1 MTKRIITTRIIDLV
15 QIKIKKSK
23 LLCAVYLFLL
33 KSKLDSVV
41 YIHVSNIF
49 KLGLM
54 EKALTLTEKKRLSIL
69 AAAQEE
75 FKEKGF
81 LGASMDSLAK
91 RAEVS
96 KRTVYNHFPSKDI
109 LFHNIVKQLC
119 DSFSQAVN
127 IKYQV
132 NEPLDKQLY
141 IAAVREIQLLES
153 ECFRDLNLITLAEFI
168 RSPELA
174 SSTLEHLA
182 QQKDG
187 LHVWINDATSDGRL
201 NVVDADYAAQQFL
214 GLIKASAFWPQ
225 LFMKQAFPSAEQQK
239 IIADDAVLMFLAR
252 YEI

>member
-1 MTKRIITTRIIDLV
+1 
-15 QIKIKKSK
+15 
-23 LLCAVYLFLL
+23 L

-41 YIHVSNIF
+41 STHGFNIF
-49 KLGLM
+49 KLGRMISRM
-54 EKALTLTEKKRLSIL
+54 EKVLTLTEKKRLNIL

-81 LGASMDSLAK
+81 LGANMDSLAK

-96 KRTVYNHFPSKDI
+96 KRTLYNHFSSKEI

-127 IKYQV
+127 IKYQ
-132 NEPLDKQLY
+132 PSKTLDEQLY
-141 IAAVREIQLLES
+141 IAAMNEIQLLGS
-153 ECFRDLNLITLAEFI
+153 ECFCDLNRITLAEFI

-174 SSTLEHLA
+174 SSTLAHLG

-187 LHVWINDATSDGRL
+187 LHVWINDAINDGRL
-201 NVVDADYAAQQFL
+201 KAVDAHYAAQQFL

-225 LFMKQAFPSAEQQK
+225 LLMKEAFPSSEQQK

-252 YEI
+252 YAI

>member
-1 MTKRIITTRIIDLV
+1 MDKV
-15 QIKIKKSK
+15 
-23 LLCAVYLFLL
+23 
-33 KSKLDSVV
+33 
-41 YIHVSNIF
+41 
-49 KLGLM
+49 
-54 EKALTLTEKKRLSIL
+54 LTLTEKKRLDIL

-96 KRTVYNHFPSKDI
+96 KRTVYNHFPSKEV

-127 IKYQV
+127 IEYHCNK
-132 NEPLDKQLY
+132 PLAEQMY
-141 IAAVREIQLLES
+141 IAAMSEIQLLAS
-153 ECFRDLNLITLAEFI
+153 DCFRDLNRITLAEFI

-174 SSTLEHLA
+174 SSTLEHLG

-187 LHVWINDATSDGRL
+187 LHVWINEAINDGRL
-201 NVVDADYAAQQFL
+201 KTVDADYAAQQFL

-225 LFMKQAFPSAEQQK
+225 LLMNQDFPTSEQQK

>member
-1 MTKRIITTRIIDLV
+1 
-15 QIKIKKSK
+15 
-23 LLCAVYLFLL
+23 
-33 KSKLDSVV
+33 
-41 YIHVSNIF
+41 
-49 KLGLM
+49 M
-54 EKALTLTEKKRLSIL
+54 EKVLTLTEKKRLDIL

-96 KRTVYNHFPSKDI
+96 KRTVYNHFPSKDV

-127 IKYQV
+127 IEYQT
-132 NEPLDKQLY
+132 NKPLADQLY
-141 IAAVREIQLLES
+141 VAAVREIQLLAS
-153 ECFRDLNLITLAEFI
+153 DCFLDLNRITLAEFI

-174 SSTLEHLA
+174 SSTLEHLGK
-182 QQKDG
+182 QKDG
-187 LHVWINDATSDGRL
+187 LHVWINEAINDGRL
-201 NVVDADYAAQQFL
+201 KPVDADYAAQQFL

-225 LFMKQAFPSAEQQK
+225 LLMNQAFPSTEQQQ

>member
-1 MTKRIITTRIIDLV
+1 MVQDLKV
-15 QIKIKKSK
+15 SFMKKS
-23 LLCAVYLFLL
+23 
-33 KSKLDSVV
+33 
-41 YIHVSNIF
+41 
-49 KLGLM
+49 
-54 EKALTLTEKKRLSIL
+54 LTLTEKKRLDIL

-91 RAEVS
+91 RAAVS
-96 KRTVYNHFPSKDI
+96 KRTVYNHFPSKEI

-127 IKYQV
+127 IQYQSSK
-132 NEPLDKQLY
+132 PLAEQLH
-141 IAAVREIQLLES
+141 IAVMSEIQLLGS
-153 ECFRDLNLITLAEFI
+153 ECFRDLNRITIAELI

-174 SSTLEHLA
+174 SSTLEHLD

-187 LHVWINDATSDGRL
+187 LHVWINDAINDGRL
-201 NVVDADYAAQQFL
+201 KAVDSHYAAQQFL

-225 LFMKQAFPSAEQQK
+225 LLLNQTFPSPEQQK

-252 YEI
+252 YET

>member
-1 MTKRIITTRIIDLV
+1 MD
-15 QIKIKKSK
+15 
-23 LLCAVYLFLL
+23 
-33 KSKLDSVV
+33 
-41 YIHVSNIF
+41 
-49 KLGLM
+49 
-54 EKALTLTEKKRLSIL
+54 KALTLTEKKRLDIL

-96 KRTVYNHFPSKDI
+96 KRTVYNHFPSKEV

-127 IKYQV
+127 IEYHSNK
-132 NEPLDKQLY
+132 PLAEQMY
-141 IAAVREIQLLES
+141 IAAMSEIQLLAS
-153 ECFRDLNLITLAEFI
+153 DCFRDLNRITLAEFI

-174 SSTLEHLA
+174 SSTLEHLG

-187 LHVWINDATSDGRL
+187 LHVWINEAINDGRL
-201 NVVDADYAAQQFL
+201 KTVDADYAAQQFL

-225 LFMKQAFPSAEQQK
+225 LLMNQDFPTSEQQK

>member
-1 MTKRIITTRIIDLV
+1 MD
-15 QIKIKKSK
+15 
-23 LLCAVYLFLL
+23 
-33 KSKLDSVV
+33 
-41 YIHVSNIF
+41 
-49 KLGLM
+49 
-54 EKALTLTEKKRLSIL
+54 KALTLTEKKRLDIL

-96 KRTVYNHFPSKDI
+96 KRTVYNHFPSKEV

-127 IKYQV
+127 IEYHCNK
-132 NEPLDKQLY
+132 PLAEQMY
-141 IAAVREIQLLES
+141 IAAMSEIQLLAS
-153 ECFRDLNLITLAEFI
+153 DCFRDLNRITLAEFI

-174 SSTLEHLA
+174 SSTLEHLG

-187 LHVWINDATSDGRL
+187 LHVWINEAINNGRL
-201 NVVDADYAAQQFL
+201 KTVDADYAAQQFL

-225 LFMKQAFPSAEQQK
+225 LLMNQDFPTSEQQK

>member
-1 MTKRIITTRIIDLV
+1 
-15 QIKIKKSK
+15 
-23 LLCAVYLFLL
+23 
-33 KSKLDSVV
+33 
-41 YIHVSNIF
+41 
-49 KLGLM
+49 M
-54 EKALTLTEKKRLSIL
+54 EKALTLTEKKRLDIL

-96 KRTVYNHFPSKDI
+96 KRTVYNHFPSKEI

-127 IKYQV
+127 IEYHADKPLDEQLHVAAV
-132 NEPLDKQLY
+132 NE
-141 IAAVREIQLLES
+141 IRLLES
-153 ECFRDLNLITLAEFI
+153 DCFRNLNRITISECI

-174 SSTLEHLA
+174 LSTLEHLG

-187 LHVWINDATSDGRL
+187 LHVWINEAMNGGRL
-201 NVVDADYAAQQFL
+201 KKADANFAAQQFL

-225 LFMKQAFPSAEQQK
+225 LFMNQVFPTAEQQK
-239 IIADDAVLMFLAR
+239 TIADDAVLMFLAR
-252 YEI
+252 YRA

>member
-1 MTKRIITTRIIDLV
+1 MV
-15 QIKIKKSK
+15 QNSKIS
-23 LLCAVYLFLL
+23 
-33 KSKLDSVV
+33 
-41 YIHVSNIF
+41 
-49 KLGLM
+49 GM
-54 EKALTLTEKKRLSIL
+54 EKALTLTEKKRADIL

-109 LFHNIVKQLC
+109 LFQNIVKGLC

-127 IKYQV
+127 IEYQ
-132 NEPLDKQLY
+132 PTKSLDEQLH
-141 IAAVREIQLLES
+141 IAAVSEIRLLES
-153 ECFRDLNLITLAEFI
+153 ECFLALNRITLAEFI

-174 SSTLEHLA
+174 SSTLEHLG

-187 LHVWINDATSDGRL
+187 LHVWINEAINDGRL
-201 NVVDADYAAQQFL
+201 KAVDADYAAQQFL

-225 LFMKQAFPSAEQQK
+225 LLMNQAFPSVEQQQ

-252 YEI
+252 YRI

>member
-1 MTKRIITTRIIDLV
+1 MH
-15 QIKIKKSK
+15 K
-23 LLCAVYLFLL
+23 L
-33 KSKLDSVV
+33 
-41 YIHVSNIF
+41 
-49 KLGLM
+49 
-54 EKALTLTEKKRLSIL
+54 LTLTQKKRSDIL
-69 AAAQEE
+69 TAAKEE

-127 IKYQV
+127 IQYQGNV
-132 NEPLDKQLY
+132 PLAEQLHV
-141 IAAVREIQLLES
+141 AAINEIQLLGT
-153 ECFRDLNLITLAEFI
+153 ECFRDLNRIILAEFI

-174 SSTLEHLA
+174 TSTLEHLG

-187 LHVWINDATSDGRL
+187 LHVWINQSINDGRL
-201 NVVDADYAAQQFL
+201 KPVDADYAAQQFL

-225 LFMKQAFPSAEQQK
+225 LLMNQTFPTPEQQK

>member
-1 MTKRIITTRIIDLV
+1 
-15 QIKIKKSK
+15 
-23 LLCAVYLFLL
+23 
-33 KSKLDSVV
+33 
-41 YIHVSNIF
+41 
-49 KLGLM
+49 M
-54 EKALTLTEKKRLSIL
+54 EKALTLTEKKRLDIL

-96 KRTVYNHFPSKDI
+96 KRTVYNHFPSKEF

-127 IKYQV
+127 IEYQSSK
-132 NEPLDKQLY
+132 PLAEQLH
-141 IAAVREIQLLES
+141 IAAMSEIQLLGS
-153 ECFRDLNLITLAEFI
+153 NCFRDLNRIILAEFI

-174 SSTLEHLA
+174 SNTLEHLG

-187 LHVWINDATSDGRL
+187 LHAWISEAINDGRL
-201 NVVDADYAAQQFL
+201 EAVDIDYAAQQFL
-214 GLIKASAFWPQ
+214 GLIKANAFWPQ
-225 LFMKQAFPSAEQQK
+225 LLMNQVFPSPEQQK

-252 YEI
+252 YER

>member
-1 MTKRIITTRIIDLV
+1 
-15 QIKIKKSK
+15 
-23 LLCAVYLFLL
+23 
-33 KSKLDSVV
+33 
-41 YIHVSNIF
+41 
-49 KLGLM
+49 M
-54 EKALTLTEKKRLSIL
+54 EKALTLTEKKRLDIL

-96 KRTVYNHFPSKDI
+96 KRTVYNHFPSKEI

-127 IKYQV
+127 IEYHADKTLDEQLHVAAV
-132 NEPLDKQLY
+132 NE
-141 IAAVREIQLLES
+141 IRLLES
-153 ECFRDLNLITLAEFI
+153 DCFRNLNRITISECI

-174 SSTLEHLA
+174 LSTLEHLG

-187 LHVWINDATSDGRL
+187 LHVWINEAMNDGRL
-201 NVVDADYAAQQFL
+201 KKADANFAAQQFL

-225 LFMKQAFPSAEQQK
+225 LFMNQVFPTAEQQK
-239 IIADDAVLMFLAR
+239 TIADDAVLMFLAR
-252 YEI
+252 YRA

>member
-1 MTKRIITTRIIDLV
+1 MICRV
-15 QIKIKKSK
+15 
-23 LLCAVYLFLL
+23 
-33 KSKLDSVV
+33 
-41 YIHVSNIF
+41 
-49 KLGLM
+49 
-54 EKALTLTEKKRLSIL
+54 EKALTLTEKKRLNIL

-81 LGASMDSLAK
+81 LGANMDSLAK

-96 KRTVYNHFPSKDI
+96 KRTLYNHFSSKEI

-127 IKYQV
+127 IKYQCSKPL
-132 NEPLDKQLY
+132 NEQLY
-141 IAAVREIQLLES
+141 TAAKNEIQLLGS
-153 ECFRDLNLITLAEFI
+153 ECFRDLNRITLAEFI

-174 SSTLEHLA
+174 SSTLAHLR

-187 LHVWINDATSDGRL
+187 LHVWINDAIKDGRL
-201 NVVDADYAAQQFL
+201 KEVDAHYAAQQFL

-225 LFMKQAFPSAEQQK
+225 LLMKEVFPSSEQQK

>member
-1 MTKRIITTRIIDLV
+1 MD
-15 QIKIKKSK
+15 KS
-23 LLCAVYLFLL
+23 
-33 KSKLDSVV
+33 
-41 YIHVSNIF
+41 
-49 KLGLM
+49 
-54 EKALTLTEKKRLSIL
+54 LTLTEQKRLDIL

-127 IKYQV
+127 IEYQS
-132 NEPLDKQLY
+132 NKSLEEQLY
-141 IAAVREIQLLES
+141 IAAMSELQLLGS
-153 ECFRDLNLITLAEFI
+153 ECFCDLNRITLAEFI

-174 SSTLEHLA
+174 SSTLEHLG

-187 LHVWINDATSDGRL
+187 LHVWIEDAINDGRL
-201 NVVDADYAAQQFL
+201 KAVDADYAVKQFL
-214 GLIKASAFWPQ
+214 GLIKATAFWPQ
-225 LFMKQAFPSAEQQK
+225 LLMNQDFPSTEQQQ
-239 IIADDAVLMFLAR
+239 IIAEDAVFMFLAR
-252 YEI
+252 YKI

>member
-1 MTKRIITTRIIDLV
+1 
-15 QIKIKKSK
+15 
-23 LLCAVYLFLL
+23 
-33 KSKLDSVV
+33 
-41 YIHVSNIF
+41 
-49 KLGLM
+49 M
-54 EKALTLTEKKRLSIL
+54 EKALTLTERKRLDIL

-96 KRTVYNHFPSKDI
+96 KRTVYNHFPSKEI

-127 IKYQV
+127 IEYHADK
-132 NEPLDKQLY
+132 PLDEQLHV
-141 IAAVREIQLLES
+141 AAVNEIQLLES
-153 ECFRDLNLITLAEFI
+153 GCFRNLNRITISECI

-174 SSTLEHLA
+174 LSTLEHLG

-187 LHVWINDATSDGRL
+187 LHVWINEAMNDGRL
-201 NVVDADYAAQQFL
+201 KKADANFAAQQFL

-225 LFMKQAFPSAEQQK
+225 LFMNQVFPTAEQQK
-239 IIADDAVLMFLAR
+239 TIADDAVLMFLAR
-252 YEI
+252 YRA